1 MRITSFVYA
10 MLVAGTSA
18 EKLTGANLEKVL
30 GSSDKA
36 GTTVGHLMEADM
48 SM

>member
-18 EKLTGANLEKVL
+18 EQVTGGHLQQVL
-30 GSSDKA
+30 GSGDKA
-36 GTTVGHLMEADM
+36 GTTVGQLMEADM

>member
-1 MRITSFVYA
+1 MKITSFVYA

-18 EKLTGANLEKVL
+18 EQVTAANLQQVL
-30 GSSDKA
+30 GSE
-36 GTTVGHLMEADM
+36 GTTVGQLMDADM